1 MKNRISI
8 LILLVLLSTAAWGQQ
23 RQTQRQVQRQQRQ
36 EQRHA
41 VRSAPSQPQPTQS
54 SVQERRARGYTRAW
68 VEVEQ
73 GDSVQNIAVLP
84 IYVFRRP
91 ADLRKYQRMVIAVKK
106 TYPIAKVARQRMAE
120 MEEKLLT
127 LPTRKAQK
135 AYTKQVEQQIKEEY
149 TPVLKK
155 MTRSQ
160 GAVLLKLI
168 ARETEYSSYEIV
180 REFRGGFTAGFWQGV
195 AKIFGAN
202 LKTEYDR
209 EDEDRMLEQI
219 VTLYEAGLL

>member
-1 MKNRISI
+1 MRKSIAI
-8 LILLVLLSTAAWGQQ
+8 LILFLMFAVPTWSQQ
-23 RQTQRQVQRQQRQ
+23 RVRQTQRQQQRQPQRQ
-36 EQRHA
+36 EQ
-41 VRSAPSQPQPTQS
+41 PQPQQS
-54 SVQERRARGYTRAW
+54 KRARGYTRAW

-84 IYVFRRP
+84 VYVFRRP

-160 GAVLLKLI
+160 GKVLLKLI

>member
-1 MKNRISI
+1 MFAVPTWS
-8 LILLVLLSTAAWGQQ
+8 QQ
-23 RQTQRQVQRQQRQ
+23 RARQTQRQQQRQPQRQ
-36 EQRHA
+36 EQ
-41 VRSAPSQPQPTQS
+41 PQPQQS
-54 SVQERRARGYTRAW
+54 RRARGYTRAW

-160 GAVLLKLI
+160 GKVLLKLI

>member
-1 MKNRISI
+1 MRKSIAI
-8 LILLVLLSTAAWGQQ
+8 LILFLMFAVPTWSQQ
-23 RQTQRQVQRQQRQ
+23 RARQTQRHQQRQPQRQ
-36 EQRHA
+36 EQ
-41 VRSAPSQPQPTQS
+41 PQPQQLK
-54 SVQERRARGYTRAW
+54 RARGYTRAW

-160 GAVLLKLI
+160 GKVLLKLI

>member
-1 MKNRISI
+1 MRKSIAI
-8 LILLVLLSTAAWGQQ
+8 LILFLMFAVPTWSQQ
-23 RQTQRQVQRQQRQ
+23 RARQTQRHQQRQPQRQ
-36 EQRHA
+36 EQ
-41 VRSAPSQPQPTQS
+41 PQPQQS
-54 SVQERRARGYTRAW
+54 KRARGYTRAW

-160 GAVLLKLI
+160 GKVLLKLI

-219 VTLYEAGLL
+219 VTLYEAGLR

>member
-1 MKNRISI
+1 MKKSIAI
-8 LILLVLLSTAAWGQQ
+8 LILLLTVVSAVAQTRTQTRAQTRKQQ
-23 RQTQRQVQRQQRQ
+23 RTQEQVQAT
-36 EQRHA
+36 EQKLT
-41 VRSAPSQPQPTQS
+41 PL
-54 SVQERRARGYTRAW
+54 QERRARGYTRAW

-73 GDSVQNIAVLP
+73 GDSVQNVAVLP

-91 ADLRKYQRMVIAVKK
+91 ADMRKYQRMVIAVKK
-106 TYPIAKVARQRMAE
+106 TYPIAKYARRRMAE

-135 AYTKQVEQQIKEEY
+135 AYTKQIEQEIKEEY

-160 GAVLLKLI
+160 GKVLLKLI

-180 REFRGGFTAGFWQGV
+180 REFRGSFTAGFWQGV

-202 LKTEYDR
+202 LKTEYDS
-209 EDEDRMLEQI
+209 EGDDRMLEQI

>member
-1 MKNRISI
+1 MRKSIAI
-8 LILLVLLSTAAWGQQ
+8 LILFLMFAVPTWSQQRARQTQHHQQ
-23 RQTQRQVQRQQRQ
+23 RQLQRQ
-36 EQRHA
+36 EQ
-41 VRSAPSQPQPTQS
+41 PQPQQS
-54 SVQERRARGYTRAW
+54 KRARGYTRAW

-160 GAVLLKLI
+160 GKVLLKLI

>member
-1 MKNRISI
+1 MCAVPTWS
-8 LILLVLLSTAAWGQQ
+8 QQ
-23 RQTQRQVQRQQRQ
+23 RARQTQRQQQRQPQRQ
-36 EQRHA
+36 EQ
-41 VRSAPSQPQPTQS
+41 PQPQQS
-54 SVQERRARGYTRAW
+54 KRARGYTRAW

-160 GAVLLKLI
+160 GKVLLKLI

>member
-1 MKNRISI
+1 MRKSIAI
-8 LILLVLLSTAAWGQQ
+8 LILFLMFAVPTWSQQ
-23 RQTQRQVQRQQRQ
+23 RARQTQRHQQRQPQRQ
-36 EQRHA
+36 EQ
-41 VRSAPSQPQPTQS
+41 PQPQQS
-54 SVQERRARGYTRAW
+54 KRARGYTRAW

-149 TPVLKK
+149 TPILKK

-160 GAVLLKLI
+160 GKVLLKLI

>member
-1 MKNRISI
+1 MKKSIAI
-8 LILLVLLSTAAWGQQ
+8 LILLLTVVSVEAQTRPQTRSQIRKQQ
-23 RQTQRQVQRQQRQ
+23 RTQEQVQPT
-36 EQRHA
+36 EQKQT
-41 VRSAPSQPQPTQS
+41 PL
-54 SVQERRARGYTRAW
+54 QERRARGYTRAW
-68 VEVEQ
+68 VEVER

-84 IYVFRRP
+84 VYVFRRP
-91 ADLRKYQRMVIAVKK
+91 ADLRKYQRMVYAVKK
-106 TYPIAKVARQRMAE
+106 TYPIAKVARRRMAE

-135 AYTKQVEQQIKEEY
+135 AYTKQIEQQIKEEY

>member
-1 MKNRISI
+1 MKKSIAI
-8 LILLVLLSTAAWGQQ
+8 LILLLTVVSAVAQTRTQTRSQIRKQQ
-23 RQTQRQVQRQQRQ
+23 RTQ
-36 EQRHA
+36 EQ
-41 VRSAPSQPQPTQS
+41 PTEQKLTPL
-54 SVQERRARGYTRAW
+54 QERRARGYTRAW

-84 IYVFRRP
+84 VYVFRRP
-91 ADLRKYQRMVIAVKK
+91 ADMRKYQRMVYAVKK
-106 TYPIAKVARQRMAE
+106 TYPIAKYARRRMAE

-135 AYTKQVEQQIKEEY
+135 AYTKQIEQEIKEEY
-149 TPVLKK
+149 TPILKK

>member
-1 MKNRISI
+1 MRKSIAI
-8 LILLVLLSTAAWGQQ
+8 LILFLMFAVPTWSQQ
-23 RQTQRQVQRQQRQ
+23 RARQTQRQQQQQPQRQ
-36 EQRHA
+36 EQ
-41 VRSAPSQPQPTQS
+41 PQPQQS
-54 SVQERRARGYTRAW
+54 KRARGYTRAW

-160 GAVLLKLI
+160 GKVLLKLI

>member
-1 MKNRISI
+1 MRKSIAI
-8 LILLVLLSTAAWGQQ
+8 LILFLTLAVPSWSQRRQQ
-23 RQTQRQVQRQQRQ
+23 RVQRQPQRQ
-36 EQRHA
+36 EQ
-41 VRSAPSQPQPTQS
+41 PQPKPQKPS
-54 SVQERRARGYTRAW
+54 SRARGYTHAW

-91 ADLRKYQRMVIAVKK
+91 ADMRKYQRMVIAVKK
-106 TYPIAKVARQRMAE
+106 TYPIAKYARQRMAE

-135 AYTKQVEQQIKEEY
+135 AYTKQVEQEIKEEY

-160 GAVLLKLI
+160 GKVLLKLI

-195 AKIFGAN
+195 AKVFGAN
-202 LKTEYDR
+202 LKTEYDS
-209 EDEDRMLEQI
+209 EGDDRMLEQI

>member
-1 MKNRISI
+1 MRKSIAI
-8 LILLVLLSTAAWGQQ
+8 LILFLMLAVPTWSQQ
-23 RQTQRQVQRQQRQ
+23 RARQTQRQQQRQPQRQ
-36 EQRHA
+36 EQ
-41 VRSAPSQPQPTQS
+41 PQPQQS
-54 SVQERRARGYTRAW
+54 KRARGYTRAW

-160 GAVLLKLI
+160 GKVLLKLI

>member
-1 MKNRISI
+1 MRKSIAI
-8 LILLVLLSTAAWGQQ
+8 LILFLMFAVPTWSQQ
-23 RQTQRQVQRQQRQ
+23 RARQTQRQQQRQPQRQ
-36 EQRHA
+36 EQ
-41 VRSAPSQPQPTQS
+41 PQPQQS
-54 SVQERRARGYTRAW
+54 KRARGYTRAW

>member
-1 MKNRISI
+1 MRKSIAI
-8 LILLVLLSTAAWGQQ
+8 LILFLMFAVPTWSQQ
-23 RQTQRQVQRQQRQ
+23 RTRQTQRQQQRQPQRQ
-36 EQRHA
+36 EQ
-41 VRSAPSQPQPTQS
+41 PQPQQS
-54 SVQERRARGYTRAW
+54 KRARGYTRAW

-84 IYVFRRP
+84 VYVFRRP

-160 GAVLLKLI
+160 GKVLLKLI

>member
-1 MKNRISI
+1 MRKSIVI
-8 LILLVLLSTAAWGQQ
+8 LILFLMFAVPTWSQQ
-23 RQTQRQVQRQQRQ
+23 RARQTQRHQQRQPQRQ
-36 EQRHA
+36 EQ
-41 VRSAPSQPQPTQS
+41 PQPQQS
-54 SVQERRARGYTRAW
+54 RRARGYTRAW

-160 GAVLLKLI
+160 GKVLLKLI

>member
-23 RQTQRQVQRQQRQ
+23 RQTKRQVQRQPQRQ
-36 EQRHA
+36 EQ
-41 VRSAPSQPQPTQS
+41 PQPQQS
-54 SVQERRARGYTRAW
+54 KRARGYTRAW

-84 IYVFRRP
+84 VYVFRRP

>member
-1 MKNRISI
+1 MRKSIAI
-8 LILLVLLSTAAWGQQ
+8 LILFLMFAVPTWSQQ
-23 RQTQRQVQRQQRQ
+23 RARQTQRHQQRQ
-36 EQRHA
+36 PQCQE
-41 VRSAPSQPQPTQS
+41 QPQPQQS
-54 SVQERRARGYTRAW
+54 KRARGYTRAW

-160 GAVLLKLI
+160 GKVLLKLI

>member
-1 MKNRISI
+1 MRKSIAI
-8 LILLVLLSTAAWGQQ
+8 LILFLMFAVPTWSQQ
-23 RQTQRQVQRQQRQ
+23 RARQTQRQQQRQPQRQ
-36 EQRHA
+36 EQ
-41 VRSAPSQPQPTQS
+41 PQPQQS
-54 SVQERRARGYTRAW
+54 KRARGYTRAW

-84 IYVFRRP
+84 VYVFRRP

-160 GAVLLKLI
+160 GKVLLKLI

>member
-1 MKNRISI
+1 MRKSIAI
-8 LILLVLLSTAAWGQQ
+8 LILFLMLAVPTWSQQ
-23 RQTQRQVQRQQRQ
+23 RARQTQRHQQRQPQRQ
-36 EQRHA
+36 EQ
-41 VRSAPSQPQPTQS
+41 PQPQQS
-54 SVQERRARGYTRAW
+54 KRARGYTRAW

-135 AYTKQVEQQIKEEY
+135 AYTKQVEQEIKEEY

-160 GAVLLKLI
+160 GKVLLKLI

>member
-1 MKNRISI
+1 MRKSIAI
-8 LILLVLLSTAAWGQQ
+8 LILFLMFSVPTWSQQ
-23 RQTQRQVQRQQRQ
+23 RARQTQRQLQRQ
-36 EQRHA
+36 EQRQE
-41 VRSAPSQPQPTQS
+41 QPQPQQS
-54 SVQERRARGYTRAW
+54 KRARGYTRAW

-160 GAVLLKLI
+160 GKVLLKLI

>member
-1 MKNRISI
+1 MRKSIAI
-8 LILLVLLSTAAWGQQ
+8 LILFLMFAVPTWSQQ
-23 RQTQRQVQRQQRQ
+23 RARQTQRQQQRQPQRQ
-36 EQRHA
+36 EQ
-41 VRSAPSQPQPTQS
+41 PQPQQS
-54 SVQERRARGYTRAW
+54 RRARGYTRAW

-84 IYVFRRP
+84 VYVFRRP

-160 GAVLLKLI
+160 GKVLLKLI

-180 REFRGGFTAGFWQGV
+180 REFRGGFTACFWQGV

>member
-1 MKNRISI
+1 MRKSIAI
-8 LILLVLLSTAAWGQQ
+8 LILFLMFAVPTWSQQ
-23 RQTQRQVQRQQRQ
+23 RARQTQRHQQRQPQRQ
-36 EQRHA
+36 EQ
-41 VRSAPSQPQPTQS
+41 PQPQQS
-54 SVQERRARGYTRAW
+54 KRARGYTRAW

-160 GAVLLKLI
+160 GKVLLKLI

>member
-1 MKNRISI
+1 MRKSIAI
-8 LILLVLLSTAAWGQQ
+8 LILFLMFAVPTWSQQ
-23 RQTQRQVQRQQRQ
+23 RVRQTQRQQQRQPQRQ
-36 EQRHA
+36 EQ
-41 VRSAPSQPQPTQS
+41 PQPQQS
-54 SVQERRARGYTRAW
+54 KRARGYTRAW
-68 VEVEQ
+68 GEVEQ

-84 IYVFRRP
+84 VYVFRRP

-160 GAVLLKLI
+160 GKVLLKLI

>member
-1 MKNRISI
+1 MRKSIAI
-8 LILLVLLSTAAWGQQ
+8 LILFLLFAVPTWSQQRARQTQLQQQ
-23 RQTQRQVQRQQRQ
+23 RQPQRQ
-36 EQRHA
+36 EQ
-41 VRSAPSQPQPTQS
+41 PQPQQS
-54 SVQERRARGYTRAW
+54 KRARGYTRAW

-160 GAVLLKLI
+160 GKVLLKLI

-202 LKTEYDR
+202 LKTEYDS
-209 EDEDRMLEQI
+209 EGDDRMLEQI

>member
-1 MKNRISI
+1 MFAVPTWS
-8 LILLVLLSTAAWGQQ
+8 QQ
-23 RQTQRQVQRQQRQ
+23 RVRQTQRHQQRQPQRQ
-36 EQRHA
+36 EQ
-41 VRSAPSQPQPTQS
+41 PQPQQS
-54 SVQERRARGYTRAW
+54 KRARGYTRAW

-160 GAVLLKLI
+160 GKVLLKLI

-180 REFRGGFTAGFWQGV
+180 REFRGGFTAVFWQGV

>member
-1 MKNRISI
+1 MRKSIAI
-8 LILLVLLSTAAWGQQ
+8 LILFLMFAVPTWSQQRARQTLRQQQ
-23 RQTQRQVQRQQRQ
+23 RQPQRQ
-36 EQRHA
+36 EQ
-41 VRSAPSQPQPTQS
+41 PQPQQS
-54 SVQERRARGYTRAW
+54 KRARGYTRAW

-84 IYVFRRP
+84 VYVFRRP

-160 GAVLLKLI
+160 GKVLLKLI

>member
-1 MKNRISI
+1 MKKSIAI
-8 LILLVLLSTAAWGQQ
+8 LILLVIFSAAAWGQTPRQQ
-23 RQTQRQVQRQQRQ
+23 RLTQRQQRQ
-36 EQRHA
+36 EQRQTQ
-41 VRSAPSQPQPTQS
+41 RQQPSQT

-84 IYVFRRP
+84 VYVFRRP
-91 ADLRKYQRMVIAVKK
+91 ADMRKYQRMVIAVKK

-135 AYTKQVEQQIKEEY
+135 AYTKQIEQQIKEEY

-160 GAVLLKLI
+160 GKVLLKLI
-168 ARETEYSSYEIV
+168 ARETDYSSYEIV
-180 REFRGGFTAGFWQGV
+180 REFRGSFTAGFWQGV

-202 LKTEYDR
+202 LKTEYDS
-209 EDEDRMLEQI
+209 EGDDRMLEQI

>member
-1 MKNRISI
+1 MRKSIAI
-8 LILLVLLSTAAWGQQ
+8 LILFLMFAVPTWSQQ
-23 RQTQRQVQRQQRQ
+23 RARQTQRYQQRQPQRQ
-36 EQRHA
+36 EQ
-41 VRSAPSQPQPTQS
+41 PQPQQS
-54 SVQERRARGYTRAW
+54 RRARGYTRAW

-160 GAVLLKLI
+160 GKVLLKLI

>member
-1 MKNRISI
+1 MKKSITI
-8 LILLVLLSTAAWGQQ
+8 LILLLTVVSAVAQTRMQTRAQTRKQQ
-23 RQTQRQVQRQQRQ
+23 RAQEQVQTT
-36 EQRHA
+36 EQKLT
-41 VRSAPSQPQPTQS
+41 PL
-54 SVQERRARGYTRAW
+54 QERRARGYTRAW

-84 IYVFRRP
+84 VYVFRRP
-91 ADLRKYQRMVIAVKK
+91 ADMRKYQRMVIAVKK
-106 TYPIAKVARQRMAE
+106 TYPIAKYARRRMAE

-135 AYTKQVEQQIKEEY
+135 AYTKQIEQEIKEEY

>member
-1 MKNRISI
+1 MRKSIAI
-8 LILLVLLSTAAWGQQ
+8 LILFLMFAVPTWSQQ
-23 RQTQRQVQRQQRQ
+23 RARQTQRQQQWQPQRQ
-36 EQRHA
+36 EQ
-41 VRSAPSQPQPTQS
+41 PQPQQS
-54 SVQERRARGYTRAW
+54 RRARGYTRAW

-160 GAVLLKLI
+160 GKVLLKLI

>member
-1 MKNRISI
+1 MRKSIAI
-8 LILLVLLSTAAWGQQ
+8 LILFLMFAVPTWSQQ
-23 RQTQRQVQRQQRQ
+23 RARQTQRQQQRQPQRQ
-36 EQRHA
+36 EQ
-41 VRSAPSQPQPTQS
+41 PQPQQS
-54 SVQERRARGYTRAW
+54 RRARGYTRAW

-160 GAVLLKLI
+160 GKVLLKLI